1 VYPSVDFY
9 PFAVDFFFRCPWK
22 NLPEWLSNHPK
33 VFHFCTICWGSI
45 FTQNGDSTNETSV
58 CDQPG
63 FAIKNWK
70 PTKIWAAEKDLDPW
84 IDQDG
89 IFESAVEGY
98 RKVSRFC
105 FTRVES

>member
-1 VYPSVDFY
+1 MKKSPRMTVKSPQSVSLLYDLL
-9 PFAVDFFFRCPWK
+9 RQ
-22 NLPEWLSNHPK
+22 H
-33 VFHFCTICWGSI
+33 